1 MKSITKIVIFSAFL
15 ILLFGV
21 VFAQAQPWDPLR
33 DIAGMA
39 TALQAPTK
47 YIVFLL
53 SAAMF
58 VIAFKAYAKKKT
70 NKMLFVALAFLFFA
84 LKWLFKVI
92 DLYLSPGNFLSDPS
106 ENVMEL
112 IILAMLFLA
121 IFRK

>member
-1 MKSITKIVIFSAFL
+1 VKSFTKLVIFSAFL
-15 ILLFGV
+15 ILLFGI
-21 VFAQAQPWDPLR
+21 VFAQGNPWDPLK

-39 TALQAPTK
+39 TALQALTK

-58 VIAFKAYAKKKT
+58 VIAFKAYTKTKT

-84 LKWLFKVI
+84 LKWLLKVV

>member
-1 MKSITKIVIFSAFL
+1 VKGSTKIMLFSVFL
-15 ILLFGV
+15 ILLFGT

-33 DIAGMA
+33 DLAGIA

-58 VIAFKAYAKKKT
+58 VIAFKAYTKTKT

-84 LKWLFKVI
+84 LKWLLKVV

-106 ENVMEL
+106 ENVIEL